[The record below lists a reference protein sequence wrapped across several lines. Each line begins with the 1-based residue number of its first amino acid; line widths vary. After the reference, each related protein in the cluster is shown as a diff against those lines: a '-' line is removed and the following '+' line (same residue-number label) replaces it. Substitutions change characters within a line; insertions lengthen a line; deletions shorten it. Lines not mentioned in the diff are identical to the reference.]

1 MQREAIERLLPLA
14 YQRAAQDGGVLA
26 GLLDVMAAL
35 HEPDEAVLENVED
48 LYTAYRSPDGLVP
61 FLSRWVAMEHVAA
74 NVAGPGGPAPGS
86 VPVGRLRD
94 VVALGAGLA
103 QWRGTPYGLDQFLRI
118 VTGVDGIVV
127 EEPADRQFHLRV
139 RVPPSAAAQ
148 LDLIARLVRAEK
160 PAATT
165 CEVVLDDPDS
175 TVIIP
180 TPH

>member
-1 MQREAIERLLPLA
+1 MMVSNGQMRRAKASASPAGAPIPL
-14 YQRAAQDGGVLA
+14 YGFR
-26 GLLDVMAAL
+26 
-35 HEPDEAVLENVED
+35 P
-48 LYTAYRSPDGLVP
+48 
-61 FLSRWVAMEHVAA
+61 
-74 NVAGPGGPAPGS
+74 
-86 VPVGRLRD
+86 PV
-94 VVALGAGLA
+94 
-103 QWRGTPYGLDQFLRI
+103 GTPYGLDQFLRI

-139 RVPPSAAAQ
+139 RVPPSAAPQ